1 MRLRRGALLVALV
14 AAASY
19 ANALGNGFAYDDNE
33 IILRNPVVTT
43 PEMSRALLGP
53 YWRRAREGSGLY
65 RPTTLAAFAAE
76 WRLFRGQPAG
86 FHAVNLVGHL
96 VVSLLVLALLSVFVP
111 ATAAS
116 AGAVLFA
123 VHPVHVEAVANAVG
137 QAEVLAATAYL
148 LACLLYLRGAGWG
161 PAGRAVRLAG
171 VCVLYLVGLGAK
183 EIAVTLPAA
192 LVLLEG
198 FRRRPDSP
206 VRRIRRELPLLVSLL
221 AVLGGYLL
229 LRWSVLGTVTGEVA
243 APALRGLTAGQ
254 RILSGLSVWPQYVRL
269 FLWPVDLSAD
279 YAPGV
284 LRVARSVTP
293 AVAVGVATLALLA
306 IAAWAARRRMPP
318 VALGILWFGVVVLPV
333 SNLVV
338 ASGVL
343 LAERTLYLPSVGWSF
358 VVAGLVEVVA
368 STASERARRWLPL
381 AGVAVGAAL
390 MIRTVARNPTWMSTY
405 TVLNTLALEHPE
417 SYLSLRARAAGLAH
431 VGETAR
437 ARAPYEAAVALAP
450 RHYGLLVE
458 VGGFYGR
465 LREYARAEALLRQ
478 AISVTPDQPAAY
490 RLLAEQYIRRGM
502 GREGHRTALEG
513 LARAGP
519 DRELWALVSESY
531 IAKGDLEAAIR
542 ARRAALGQDPESAAD
557 WGRLAELL
565 DAVGRHDAARE
576 ARARREEA
584 TTSAAGAGP

>member
-1 MRLRRGALLVALV
+1 MSLSRGALLVALV
-14 AAASY
+14 AAACY
-19 ANALGNGFAYDDNE
+19 ANALGNDFAYDDNE
-33 IILRNPVVTT
+33 IILHNPVVTT
-43 PEMSRALLGP
+43 PELGQALLGP

-65 RPTTLAAFAAE
+65 RPVTLAAFATE
-76 WRLFRGQPAG
+76 WSLFGGSPLG
-86 FHAVNLVGHL
+86 FHAVNLVGH
-96 VVSLLVLALLSVFVP
+96 VAVSLLVLALLAVFVTP
-111 ATAAS
+111 SAAV
-116 AGAVLFA
+116 AGALLFA
-123 VHPVHVEAVANAVG
+123 LHPVHVEAVANVVG
-137 QAEVLAATAYL
+137 QGELLAAAAYL
-148 LACLLYLRGAGWG
+148 MACLLYLRGAGWG

-171 VCVLYLVGLGAK
+171 VAGLYLVGLGAK

-192 LVLLEG
+192 LVLLEW
-198 FRRRPDSP
+198 FRTAPEP
-206 VRRIRRELPLLVSLL
+206 PARRIRRELPLLTSLV

-243 APALRGLTAGQ
+243 APALRGLTGGQ
-254 RILSGLSVWPQYVRL
+254 RILSGLSVWPEYVRL

-293 AVAVGVATLALLA
+293 AVVAGAGTLVLLA
-306 IAAWAARRRMPP
+306 VAAGAARRRMPP
-318 VALGILWFGVVVLPV
+318 VSLGILWFAVAVLPV

-338 ASGVL
+338 AAGVL

-358 VVAGLVEVVA
+358 VVAGLVA
-368 STASERARRWLPL
+368 AIPSSATERARRGLSL
-381 AGVAVGAAL
+381 AGLAVGAAL
-390 MIRTVARNPTWMSTY
+390 MIRTVTRNPTWMNTF
-405 TVLNTLALEHPE
+405 TVLNTLAVEHPE
-417 SYLSLRARAAGLAH
+417 SYLALRARAAGLVR
-431 VGETAR
+431 VGEVEKAR
-437 ARAPYEAAVALAP
+437 ASYEAAVALAP

-465 LREYARAEALLRQ
+465 LREYPRAEELLRQ
-478 AISVTPDQPAAY
+478 AIAVTPDQPSAY

-502 GREGHRTALEG
+502 ERKGHRTALEG

-557 WGRLAELL
+557 WARLAELL
-565 DAVGRHDAARE
+565 DAVGRTRDARE
-576 ARARREEA
+576 ARARYEEL
-584 TTSAAGAGP
+584 TTSTANSEP